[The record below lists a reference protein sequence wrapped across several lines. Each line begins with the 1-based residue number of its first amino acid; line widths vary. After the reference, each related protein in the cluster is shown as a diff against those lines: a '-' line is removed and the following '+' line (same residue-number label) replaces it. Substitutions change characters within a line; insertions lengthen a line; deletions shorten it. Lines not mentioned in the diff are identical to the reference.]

1 MNPFQSFHNYE
12 EFMYTLKERHSSI
25 KSSTVIIVQRGKRT
39 AIVQGEI
46 TLEKAFRITVKKRL
60 SFDNNQ
66 VVIESYG
73 DEMWH
78 YDENNRMV

>member
-12 EFMYTLKERHSSI
+12 EFICTLKERHSSI

-46 TLEKAFRITVKKRL
+46 TFEKAFWITVKERL